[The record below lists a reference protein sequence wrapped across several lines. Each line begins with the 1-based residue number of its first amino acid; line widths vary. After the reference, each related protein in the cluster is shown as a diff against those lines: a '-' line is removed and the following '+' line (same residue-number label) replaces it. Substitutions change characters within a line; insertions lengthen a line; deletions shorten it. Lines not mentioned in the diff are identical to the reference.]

1 MKMKMTWSLPWSTRR
16 AALPTVLA
24 MAAAISATAGASGP
38 DLASAAATPPVCK
51 DAGVTVA
58 MVQKVFGPGARLGG
72 EGISESGR
80 CPIESGVDGKPPS
93 NCLDGLPECLDTDVT
108 LEPASEFKAEVKSRI
123 EELGDYGDA
132 HEKPFPGAGPG
143 AVLLTASDYG
153 GVTAPTVTFEAGTKA
168 VSIGGPFGGEGQTP
182 KVYKQWEALARAI
195 HKHLS

>member
-1 MKMKMTWSLPWSTRR
+1 MMRMTWSPSWSVRP
-16 AALPTVLA
+16 AALPAVLA
-24 MAAAISATAGASGP
+24 MAAAICAAAGAAGP
-38 DLASAAATPPVCK
+38 DVASAAATPPLCM

-58 MVQKVFGPGARLGG
+58 VVQKVFGPGARLGG

-93 NCLDGLPECLDTDVT
+93 NCLDGLPECLDTEVT
-108 LEPASEFKAEVKSRI
+108 LGPAREFKAEVKSRI
-123 EELGDYGDA
+123 EELGDYGHA

-143 AVLLTASDYG
+143 AVLLTSSDYG
-153 GVTAPTVTFEAGTKA
+153 GATAPTVVFEAGPKA
-168 VSIGGPFGGEGQTP
+168 VSIGGPFGGEGQTA